1 MQDKK
6 EVGEI
11 MKAINLL
18 DFASVQRGKRKDS
31 LWEAPG
37 KPVKPFPEGFNP
49 PSRPD
54 KLRLAALPVVTGAAG
69 CRSICLL
76 QCKQR

>member
-11 MKAINLL
+11 MTAINLR
-18 DFASVQRGKRKDS
+18 DFASVQRGKRK
-31 LWEAPG
+31 EAPG
-37 KPVKPFPEGFNP
+37 KPVKPFPGGFNP